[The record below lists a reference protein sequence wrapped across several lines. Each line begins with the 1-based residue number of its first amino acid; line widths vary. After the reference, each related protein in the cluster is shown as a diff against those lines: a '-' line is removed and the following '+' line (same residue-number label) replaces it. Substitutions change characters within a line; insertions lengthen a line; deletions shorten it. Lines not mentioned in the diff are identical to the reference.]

1 MVEPQQDE
9 PADDVLAGEL
19 AIGLLE
25 GDARRD
31 AVRRQLSDPDFAAKV
46 EAWQLRLGPL
56 LSAIP
61 AVAAPPRVWRSILR
75 RLPGHAGAAD
85 VRAGAAPAVLRR
97 WKVATAVSGLAAALF
112 AGLFFLTP
120 QPEPRIVTRT
130 VAQPQVIQ
138 AATARLGDG
147 ESGPAF
153 AARYDPL
160 TERLRIQSSDVP
172 AQGSLVPELWVIP
185 TDGKPRSLGLLPP
198 SGRGDVA
205 VPGELRAYLRPGS
218 TLAVSLEQPDGAPHA
233 APAGKIIATGS
244 IFEI

>member
-1 MVEPQQDE
+1 MVEPE
-9 PADDVLAGEL
+9 HDDPTGDLLAGEL

-25 GDARRD
+25 GEARRD

-56 LSAIP
+56 LSAIAP
-61 AVAAPPRVWRSILR
+61 VEAPPRVWRSILR
-75 RLPGHAGAAD
+75 RLPAHADTTGTVAGASP
-85 VRAGAAPAVLRR
+85 AALRR
-97 WKVATAVSGLAAALF
+97 WQVATAISGLAAALF

-120 QPEPRIVTRT
+120 QPEPRVVTRT
-130 VAQPQVIQ
+130 VAKPQVIQ

-147 ESGPAF
+147 ESGPDF

-160 TERLRIQSSDVP
+160 TDRLRVQSSDVV
-172 AQGSLVPELWVIP
+172 AKGSLVPELWVIP
-185 TDGKPRSLGLLPP
+185 KDGKPRSLGLLPQGP
-198 SGRGDVA
+198 RAEVA

-218 TLAVSLEQPDGAPHA
+218 TLAVSLEQADGAPHA
-233 APAGKIIATGS
+233 APAGDIIATGA